1 MDPFNIAAMP
11 PVPTHWERQLP
22 DGWEKFDHWA
32 GCSDK
37 AWADVSWMVRTGR
50 LDSATAFRLLAAQ
63 YLAENVRL
71 KQEVLNRARLKV
83 EPVVIFKDEL
93 K

>member
-1 MDPFNIAAMP
+1 
-11 PVPTHWERQLP
+11 
-22 DGWEKFDHWA
+22 
-32 GCSDK
+32 
-37 AWADVSWMVRTGR
+37 MVRTGR